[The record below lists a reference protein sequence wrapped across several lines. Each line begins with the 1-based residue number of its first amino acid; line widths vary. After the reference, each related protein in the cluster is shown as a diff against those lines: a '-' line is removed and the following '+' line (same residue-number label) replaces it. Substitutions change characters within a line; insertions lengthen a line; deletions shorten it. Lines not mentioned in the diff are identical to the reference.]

1 MYTWPALVIA
11 PQGRACSCTPS
22 TTISSR
28 RVDAHVSHTVTASYR
43 HVRHGSH
50 TCVLAWHALLG
61 DTRCKTGKQTSV
73 RCAPARPP
81 FVAASRVPPRTSW
94 AAKLGSLSFKNGL
107 SSWSRIWTKF
117 SAYCILHTI
126 HALNNFLASKLGPF
140 SDLRTWAVFG
150 SARTTFQG
158 STCAELSKVCVTL
171 ETLIDNVAILFIS
184 YYDSTSHTQFVGHHA
199 RTHGPPRHDTH
210 TCFGIGRASDS

>member
-61 DTRCKTGKQTSV
+61 DTRCTTGKQTSV
-73 RCAPARPP
+73 RCASARPP

-94 AAKLGSLSFKNGL
+94 AAKLGSLAFKNGL
-107 SSWSRIWTKF
+107 SSEARNWPSFLVQNLDQVLGVLYFYIRSTPWAIFWTKNLVQ
-117 SAYCILHTI
+117 ILDQE
-126 HALNNFLASKLGPF
+126 LRPFLVQREPLFKGPRVPSCPRFASH
-140 SDLRTWAVFG
+140 LR
-150 SARTTFQG
+150 R
-158 STCAELSKVCVTL
+158 
-171 ETLIDNVAILFIS
+171 
-184 YYDSTSHTQFVGHHA
+184 
-199 RTHGPPRHDTH
+199 
-210 TCFGIGRASDS
+210 

>member
-61 DTRCKTGKQTSV
+61 DTRCKTGKHTSV
-73 RCAPARPP
+73 RCASARPP

-117 SAYCILHTI
+117 LVQNLDQVLGVLYFTYDPR
-126 HALNNFLASKLGPF
+126 LGPF
-140 SDLRTWAVFG
+140 SGPRTWSRFW
-150 SARTTFQG
+150 T
-158 STCAELSKVCVTL
+158 K
-171 ETLIDNVAILFIS
+171 N
-184 YYDSTSHTQFVGHHA
+184 
-199 RTHGPPRHDTH
+199 
-210 TCFGIGRASDS
+210 

>member
-1 MYTWPALVIA
+1 MLYVRLMHRYSVLYVLRTDTHTHTCNLPEAELYKHMTYT
-11 PQGRACSCTPS
+11 RADVRSCTRGQHLSSHRMGAQCSCTPS

-73 RCAPARPP
+73 RCASARPP

-117 SAYCILHTI
+117 LVQNLDQVLGVLYFTYDPR
-126 HALNNFLASKLGPF
+126 LGPF
-140 SDLRTWAVFG
+140 SGPRTWSRFW
-150 SARTTFQG
+150 T
-158 STCAELSKVCVTL
+158 K
-171 ETLIDNVAILFIS
+171 N
-184 YYDSTSHTQFVGHHA
+184 
-199 RTHGPPRHDTH
+199 
-210 TCFGIGRASDS
+210 